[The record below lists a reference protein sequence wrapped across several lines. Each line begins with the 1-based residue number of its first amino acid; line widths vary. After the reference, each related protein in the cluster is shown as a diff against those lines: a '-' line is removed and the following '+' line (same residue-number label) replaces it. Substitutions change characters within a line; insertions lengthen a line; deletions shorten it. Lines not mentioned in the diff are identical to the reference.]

1 MIQGAASAPRIA
13 ILQVRVTS
21 WISFNDVFLPGVL
34 IRVAYGSVFSHNH
47 RRLATVFDLKG
58 SMANFYVALPIYS
71 LRRTPGK
78 FLKASRMVIHATI
91 DPNSPLDDSYALEAF
106 NSSSW
111 LTSSVLGWGHST
123 SEPPQARS

>member
-1 MIQGAASAPRIA
+1 MMCFYRGSSSE
-13 ILQVRVTS
+13 L
-21 WISFNDVFLPGVL
+21 L
-34 IRVAYGSVFSHNH
+34 YGSVFSHNH
-47 RRLATVFDLKG
+47 RRLATVFELKG
-58 SMANFYVALPIYS
+58 SMANFYVVLPIYS

-78 FLKASRMVIHATI
+78 FLKASRMVIHATM